1 MMYLRPSPFQMAF
14 QFLSRAFLLTA
25 LAMTW
30 VACSDG
36 NEPIR
41 IWVDATGR
49 YSVEASFVRREGDW
63 VILRRKDGG
72 KSSMPF
78 DRISSRDQE
87 YLADYERKEAEAAI
101 AKANKPESTRLK
113 LVPSETKPQEP
124 LDLPP
129 ASFVAAENST
139 LQVGVVT
146 ETNLQVAKP
155 KSNPADP
162 SPYQVIL
169 PLSKLAVDDINPYDR
184 CSNLVSVGTSDN
196 PAVGMSVTVGFA
208 LSGSKL
214 ANRIVKFDFAENKT
228 KVIYQSEEPVTLLD
242 HHPGSRQSLVLVD
255 HSSSGQ
261 GGRLAIATGWRSDE
275 FQLNYQ
281 RRLPG
286 DAEADEGNH
295 RNRPTLRWAR
305 WIDEEHIVAI
315 LDRSLMGWNLV
326 SGEMI
331 FRIDGVETKST
342 PALSGGRRYLALPVA
357 GGVQLYETEGGKSLG
372 RIAVEP
378 RVVPAVGF
386 SAQGDS
392 IAITSRRRLVAWDI
406 PNAQQTLQ
414 FDSSHS
420 LGSNAP
426 TWVDQDLILT
436 SSGMLVSVQRR
447 AAVWR
452 YHLSGS
458 KTLVGD
464 DNIAIFRARPT
475 ELTTVKMPH
484 QGVDNAIAWLDSQ
497 AFAQQKDLSRLL
509 GRSVWDRGSWQD
521 RDVRVSSSGNAD
533 LK

>member
-1 MMYLRPSPFQMAF
+1 MTERQLLGRVFLVITSAMAWAAY
-14 QFLSRAFLLTA
+14 SNA
-25 LAMTW
+25 
-30 VACSDG
+30 S
-36 NEPIR
+36 EPIR

-49 YSVEASFVRREGDW
+49 YSVEASLVRREADW

-72 KSSMPF
+72 QSSMPF

-87 YLADYERKEAEAAI
+87 YLLDYEKRQAEIAAVEAS
-101 AKANKPESTRLK
+101 KPESMRRAIDPIK
-113 LVPSETKPQEP
+113 IEPQEP
-124 LDLPP
+124 LDLRP

-146 ETNLQVAKP
+146 ETTLHVSKP
-155 KSNPADP
+155 NSQPADP
-162 SPYQVIL
+162 SPYPVTL
-169 PLSKLAVDDINPYDR
+169 PLSRLAIDNINPYDR
-184 CSNLVSVGTSDN
+184 CSNLVSVGTPND

-214 ANRIVKFDFAENKT
+214 TNRIVKFDFTENKT

-255 HSSSGQ
+255 HSTSGQ
-261 GGRLAIATGWRSDE
+261 GGGLAIATGWRSDE

-286 DAEADEGNH
+286 DNQSDDVMS

-305 WIDEEHIVAI
+305 WIDDEHIVAI
-315 LDRSLMGWNLV
+315 LDRSLIGWNLV

-331 FRIDGVETKST
+331 FRIDGIETKST
-342 PALSGGRRYLALPVA
+342 PALSGGRRYLALPIA
-357 GGVQLYETEGGKSLG
+357 GGVQLYETQGGKSLG

-386 SAQGDS
+386 SAQGNS
-392 IAITSRRRLVAWDI
+392 LAIASRRRLIAWNLLD
-406 PNAQQTLQ
+406 ATQTLQ

-426 TWVDQDLILT
+426 TWVDTDLILT

-458 KTLVGD
+458 KTLAA
-464 DNIAIFRARPT
+464 DNKIALFRTRST

-484 QGVDNAIAWLDSQ
+484 EGADNAIAWLDSQ
-497 AFAQQKDLSRLL
+497 AIAKQDNLSHLL

-521 RDVRVSSSGNAD
+521 RDVRVSSSGNAG